1 VVVPGGREAPDRN
14 PEAGE
19 AIASGSQARAPG
31 APGTTVREWGTH
43 AMTARNPGLL
53 GGNRFKLG
61 VFGANCSSGLSLLN
75 TPDRWP
81 GEWDDNA
88 ALARLADE
96 AGIEC
101 LVPLQRWKGYGG
113 ASDVNSHC
121 LESIAWA
128 CGLLALT
135 QHISIFA
142 TVHATLL
149 HPVFA
154 AKQMATADAVGR
166 GRFGVNLVPGSNA
179 AEFRMFGQEIDEHLD
194 RYAMAQEWW
203 DVIRR
208 IWSGG
213 DEFDFDGRYFKL
225 KGVIGQPG
233 PYGGRNPPM
242 MNAGASPVGRDFAI
256 RNSDMHYDWCQ
267 TPEDSRARIAESKAR
282 AAPRT
287 LQVWSPISVVCRPT
301 QAEVDAFLADCVEH
315 ADWGAIDRRNASRLA
330 PRGSKSQS
338 PESVEAIRRHE
349 QARAVIARDHYS
361 VFGTPD
367 QVAAELA
374 RMSDAGFDGVAMIF
388 VNYLK
393 ELPYFVQEVL
403 PRLEHR
409 GLRRPPAAARR
420 ASQRYS

>member
-1 VVVPGGREAPDRN
+1 
-14 PEAGE
+14 
-19 AIASGSQARAPG
+19 
-31 APGTTVREWGTH
+31 
-43 AMTARNPGLL
+43 MTERNPGLL

-61 VFGANCSSGLSLLN
+61 VFGANCSGGLSLLKE
-75 TPDRWP
+75 RWS
-81 GEWDDNA
+81 GDWDDNVS
-88 ALARLADE
+88 LAKLADE

-113 ASDVNSHC
+113 ASNVNSHC

-128 CGLLALT
+128 CGLLAQT
-135 QHISIFA
+135 RHVSIFA

-154 AKQMATADAVGR
+154 AKQMATADRIGH

-208 IWSGG
+208 IWSAEE
-213 DEFDFDGRYFKL
+213 EFDFDGRYFKL
-225 KGVIGQPG
+225 KGVIGRPG
-233 PYGGRNPPM
+233 PYGGKIPPM

-267 TPEDSRARIAESKAR
+267 TPEDSRERITESKAR
-282 AAPRT
+282 AAPRA

-301 QAEVDAFLADCVEH
+301 QVEVNEFLDYCVDN
-315 ADWGAIDRRNASRLA
+315 ADWGAIDQRNASRLA

-338 PESVEAIRRHE
+338 PESVAAIRQHE

-367 QVAAELA
+367 HVANELA
-374 RMSDAGFDGVAMIF
+374 RMSEAGFDGVAIIF
-388 VNYLK
+388 VDYLK
-393 ELPYFVQEVL
+393 ELPYFVQEVI
-403 PRLEHR
+403 PRLERR
-409 GLRRPPAAARR
+409 GLRQPVSAVRM
-420 ASQRYS
+420 AS